1 LRDEIIPAR
10 KSAKTNYPT
19 VVLQPFIEDSL
30 VLRSDLD
37 GAGQ

>member
-10 KSAKTNYPT
+10 KSAKMNHLT
-19 VVLQPFIEDSL
+19 VLLQPFIEVSL
-30 VLRSDLD
+30 GLRSDLD